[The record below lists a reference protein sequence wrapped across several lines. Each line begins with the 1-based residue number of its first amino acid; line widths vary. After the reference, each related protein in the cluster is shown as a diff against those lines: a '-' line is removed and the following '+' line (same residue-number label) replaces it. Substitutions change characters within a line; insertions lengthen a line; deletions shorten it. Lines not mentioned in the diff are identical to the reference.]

1 MCLRARLE
9 VKRAVVGS
17 GGGGGRMGHC
27 VKVAGGVKCM
37 YVTRG
42 PGITVPHVARC

>member
-9 VKRAVVGS
+9 VKRALAGS
-17 GGGGGRMGHC
+17 RGGGGRMG

-37 YVTRG
+37 YVTHG
-42 PGITVPHVARC
+42 PGISAPHVARC